1 MNVTSLCFDG
11 RAARSFR
18 TMTMCRFLTAITL
31 LAVACTTPADAG
43 RDFEATES
51 DFRCLTEGRKVPGR
65 NFYVQHRNKRKLK
78 KALRVTAKAIKTG
91 KTGFRYPVGT
101 ILQLFP
107 FEAMVKREKGFNPG
121 GGDWEY
127 FRLGISP
134 TGTTIAARGKGEVGN
149 AAGSCQTCHA
159 TLAAQYDYV
168 CEFVVGTSGL
178 GLTDAQVAA
187 IQAADPRCASGAA
200 P

>member
-1 MNVTSLCFDG
+1 
-11 RAARSFR
+11 
-18 TMTMCRFLTAITL
+18 MTMRRLLTVIIL
-31 LAVACTTPADAG
+31 LAVAVATPAGAG
-43 RDFEATES
+43 RDFEATEA

-78 KALRVTAKAIKTG
+78 KALRVSAKAIRTG

-107 FEAMVKREKGFNPG
+107 FEAMVKRKKGFNPE

-127 FRLGISP
+127 FRLGVSP
-134 TGTTIAARGKGEVGN
+134 AGTAIAARGKGEVAN
-149 AAGSCQTCHA
+149 VAGSCQTCHGQ
-159 TLAAQYDYV
+159 LAARYDYV